1 MKNIILTAAAL
12 LAITGIS
19 TVKAS
24 ETKTPL
30 TATLKMD
37 SAATMKTDSAATM
50 KMDSVFAMN
59 TDSAATRRT
68 DSASTMKM
76 DSAATMKTDSTM
88 KVKQD
93 SSQKVPVK
101 LEQLPAP
108 VTTTLK
114 ADAYKD
120 WTPTTAFLVT
130 AADKS
135 QFYQIDVTKGTEKAF
150 IKINKDGVVVQ

>member
-12 LAITGIS
+12 LAVTGIS

-24 ETKTPL
+24 ETKAPL
-30 TATLKMD
+30 AITLKMDSASTLKMD
-37 SAATMKTDSAATM
+37 SAATMRMDSATTM
-50 KMDSVFAMN
+50 
-59 TDSAATRRT
+59 RT
-68 DSASTMKM
+68 DSA
-76 DSAATMKTDSTM
+76 M

-101 LEQLPAP
+101 LEELPAP

>member
-19 TVKAS
+19 TAKAS
-24 ETKTPL
+24 ETKSPL
-30 TATLKMD
+30 VV
-37 SAATMKTDSAATM
+37 SM
-50 KMDSVFAMN
+50 KM
-59 TDSAATRRT
+59 

-76 DSAATMKTDSTM
+76 DSASTM
-88 KVKQD
+88 KMDSASTMKMDSAYTMKADSAATMRTDSAMSVKQD

-101 LEQLPAP
+101 LEELPAP